1 MKKLVFIIS
10 FFSYSGYYAGLAILF
25 SLGLG
30 GMSRFYSVPL
40 RLFLLISM
48 LYLIKNNISNI
59 RFNKFPGIIP
69 LFIIFWCYY
78 FIKILYTENIDDT
91 HTLGRTWPEYIFY
104 SLSFVIFPFITFTLL
119 SLDKFR
125 NTIVNGFI
133 ISGFALGIIGI
144 YLYGSLLT
152 SGIGR
157 INLITYQTG
166 EAVLNPL
173 SLSYSGALTI
183 VLCIYKFVILGQI
196 KKPEKFFLIITM
208 ILSFA
213 LFLLGSSRGSI
224 VALAFTLPLFIAY
237 SPARIKLKLIVFSI
251 ILTPIIIW
259 AITASGSNI
268 FDRVTNTSKDGGG
281 GRDYLWTEA
290 LSHFLESPIFGGR
303 IEIGGIYP
311 HNLIIEILMATGIIG
326 SLIILPIIFKGFQIA
341 FRRIKENKED
351 MFMVLILIQ
360 GFTQHFFSGSFATA
374 TLVFLP
380 LGMAYSCYNKKNEY

>member
-30 GMSRFYSVPL
+30 GMSRFYSIPL
-40 RLFLLISM
+40 RLFLLFAMI
-48 LYLIKNNISNI
+48 YLIKNNIDNI
-59 RFNKFPGIIP
+59 KFNKYSKIIP

-78 FIKILYTENIDDT
+78 FIKILYTENIDLDF
-91 HTLGRTWPEYIFY
+91 TLGRTWPEYIFY
-104 SLSFVIFPFITFTLL
+104 SLSFVIFPFITFTFL

-125 NTIVNGFI
+125 KAIVNGFI
-133 ISGFALGIIGI
+133 ISGFVLGVIGV

-183 VLCIYKFVILGQI
+183 VLCIYKLVIVGNL
-196 KKPEKFFLIITM
+196 KKAEKIFLIIT
-208 ILSFA
+208 IGLSFA

-224 VALAFTLPLFIAY
+224 VALAFTLPLFIAH
-237 SPARIKLKLIVFSI
+237 SPSATKLKLILISV
-251 ILTPIIIW
+251 ILTPFIIW

-268 FDRVTNTSKDGGG
+268 FDRVSNTSKDGGG
-281 GRDYLWTEA
+281 GRDYLWTNA

-326 SLIILPIIFKGFQIA
+326 SLIILPIIFKGFIIG
-341 FRRIKENKED
+341 FRRVKENKEN
-351 MFMVLILIQ
+351 MFLVLILIQ

-380 LGMAYSCYNKKNEY
+380 LGMAYSSYSNQ